1 MTQLLAGITVG
12 IILFHT
18 GANAPSIFKTL
29 QAEDAGKLLRT
40 LFPKFFKWLA
50 ALGVATTVALVVGG
64 DAGAMHLTAS
74 SLTVALPLLCLA
86 LIPAT
91 NRAKDEGDSAT
102 FKRLHTVSVVL
113 TLIVLAANLALP
125 FI

>member
-1 MTQLLAGITVG
+1 MHGRLLVNHGGMEVM
-12 IILFHT
+12 
-18 GANAPSIFKTL
+18 
-29 QAEDAGKLLRT
+29 
-40 LFPKFFKWLA
+40 LA

-102 FKRLHTVSVVL
+102 FKRLHTVSVLL
-113 TLIVLAANLALP
+113 TLIVLAANLTLP